1 MSWIC
6 FSKKEYPRGAER
18 FKCGADQLVIM
29 WRDRLLGIS
38 TAIRCHYSGFHTLKL
53 WENGLRG
60 CHAVKVNF
68 VPIVLSVRSRI
79 WSRTRREDAH
89 LVAIFLL
96 LNFTIELM
104 YACLRN
110 KIQQEVQHSVSCFF
124 VEEDFIGVF
133 GFVLK
138 VNLPAH
144 PWYNNSIVS
153 SLGLLLFA
161 VSARSL

>member
-1 MSWIC
+1 
-6 FSKKEYPRGAER
+6 
-18 FKCGADQLVIM
+18 
-29 WRDRLLGIS
+29 
-38 TAIRCHYSGFHTLKL
+38 
-53 WENGLRG
+53 
-60 CHAVKVNF
+60 
-68 VPIVLSVRSRI
+68 
-79 WSRTRREDAH
+79 
-89 LVAIFLL
+89 
-96 LNFTIELM
+96 M

-153 SLGLLLFA
+153 SLGLLLVPFLHVHCEFNGFLENKDPKTKYSGSSFA
-161 VSARSL
+161 TQPQ